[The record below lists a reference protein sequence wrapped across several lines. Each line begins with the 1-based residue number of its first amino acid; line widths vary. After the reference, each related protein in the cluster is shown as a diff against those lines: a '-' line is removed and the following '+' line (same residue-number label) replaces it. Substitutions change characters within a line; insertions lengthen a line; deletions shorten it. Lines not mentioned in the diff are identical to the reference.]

1 MKRNC
6 ARSILAAGIACGL
19 SAAGL
24 AAAAPTLRLGAA
36 SNTGGMIVFVGVD
49 KGFFAKNGLDA
60 KVVVRNTGAQLTKS
74 LKAGQIDFAPAAFT
88 NLPAALERGI
98 KVRGVVGYVGG
109 SYKKSTTDEMV
120 GIAVRPGTGIQTI
133 KDLKEKKIGST
144 FGSTGDL
151 YLRTLLEKSGIGVG
165 GVRRINVRPPSI
177 VSLFDSGGVDAMV
190 AWEPYL
196 TRMTD
201 KVKGASLVSRGGD
214 YVCFCAGMH
223 GVPERVYKDKKAT
236 QAFVNGMSEAAAYV
250 RDAKNSD
257 EIAKIGARY
266 VRGMD
271 AALIKRTIKWWT
283 YDPRLGEN
291 TLKAFNFSVK
301 QLIAQKKMKRP
312 YDPRKYF
319 DFQFI
324 DRTMKEHPEWFQD
337 LK

>member
-1 MKRNC
+1 MKRYFT
-6 ARSILAAGIACGL
+6 RITLAVAFAFAL
-19 SAAGL
+19 SAAGV
-24 AAAAPTLRLGAA
+24 ATAAPTLKLGAA

-49 KGFFAKNGLDA
+49 KGFFAKNGLDG

-120 GIAVRPGTGIQTI
+120 GIAVRPGTGIKSI
-133 KDLKEKKIGST
+133 KDLKGKKIGAT

-151 YLRTLLEKSGIGVG
+151 YLRTLLERNGIGVG
-165 GVRRINVRPPSI
+165 GVRRINVRPPSL

-196 TRMTD
+196 TRMVD
-201 KVKGASLVSRGGD
+201 KVKGSSIVSRGGD

-250 RDAKNSD
+250 RDPRNID
-257 EIAKIGARY
+257 EISKIGARY

-283 YDPRLGEN
+283 YDTRLGEN

-312 YDPRKYF
+312 YDPKKYF

-324 DRTMKEHPEWFQD
+324 NRTMKEHPEWFKD